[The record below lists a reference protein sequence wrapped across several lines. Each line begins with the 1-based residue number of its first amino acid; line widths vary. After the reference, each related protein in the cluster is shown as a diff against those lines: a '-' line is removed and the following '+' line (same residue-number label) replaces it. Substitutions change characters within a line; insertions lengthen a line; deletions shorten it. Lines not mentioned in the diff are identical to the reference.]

1 MQMFCHSAARMEL
14 LVVRFEKWLSRESVD
29 EHRERVSHAVAGAAA
44 PAKAVEVR
52 REELEAEAEA
62 SVHVLI

>member
-1 MQMFCHSAARMEL
+1 MFCHSAARMEL

-29 EHRERVSHAVAGAAA
+29 EHRERVSPAVAGAVSTSA

-52 REELEAEAEA
+52 REEAEAEA